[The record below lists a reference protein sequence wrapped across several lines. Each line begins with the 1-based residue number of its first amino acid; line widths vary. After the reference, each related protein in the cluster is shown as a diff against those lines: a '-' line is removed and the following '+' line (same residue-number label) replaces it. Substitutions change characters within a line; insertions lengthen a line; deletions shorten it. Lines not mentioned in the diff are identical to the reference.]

1 MDNTK
6 IAVQN
11 LTNND
16 VVYIDDNGGIARR
29 MVFHAQQTIPVEKEV
44 IERMQYDTGGAVL
57 LKDFLSVKDDDMRTD
72 IGIPADQIEYNWTKE
87 DVKNLLTSG
96 EEDALRDALDFA
108 PQGIIDMI
116 IDMAVAMPLNDRN
129 KVEIIAEATGRN
141 IEMMINNKLQYEKA
155 SEKAPEKATQRR
167 TTPKAQPGRR
177 VPSQKE
183 LEKEA
188 SENNE

>member
-16 VVYIDDNGGIARR
+16 VVYIDDNGGVARR
-29 MVFHAQQTIPVEKEV
+29 MVFHAQQTILVEKEV

-57 LKDFLSVKDDDMRTD
+57 LKDFLSVKDEDMRAD
-72 IGIPADQIEYNWTKE
+72 IGIPEDQIEYNWTKE

-155 SEKAPEKATQRR
+155 SDKAPEKNTQRR
-167 TTPKAQPGRR
+167 STPKAQPGRR

-183 LEKEA
+183 LDKEA

>member
-11 LTNND
+11 LTDND
-16 VVYIDDNGGIARR
+16 VVYIDDNGGISRR

-44 IERMQYDTGGAVL
+44 IERMQYDTGGSIL
-57 LKDFLSVKDDDMRTD
+57 LKDFLSVKDEDMRAD
-72 IGIPADQIEYNWTKE
+72 IGIPEDQIEYNWTKE

-116 IDMAVAMPLNDRN
+116 IDMAVDMPLNDRN

-141 IEMMINNKLQYEKA
+141 IEMMINNKLQYEK
-155 SEKAPEKATQRR
+155 STDKAPVKTAQRR
-167 TTPKAQPGRR
+167 STPKAQPGRR

-183 LEKEA
+183 LDKEA

>member
-57 LKDFLSVKDDDMRTD
+57 LKDFLSVKDDDMRTN

-108 PQGIIDMI
+108 PQGIVDMI

-167 TTPKAQPGRR
+167 TTTKAQPGRR

-188 SENNE
+188 AENNE

>member
-155 SEKAPEKATQRR
+155 SEKASEKATQRR

>member
-11 LTNND
+11 LTDND

-29 MVFHAQQTIPVEKEV
+29 MVFHAQQTIQVEKEV
-44 IERMQYDTGGAVL
+44 IERMQYDTGGSIL
-57 LKDFLSVKDDDMRTD
+57 LKDFLSVKDEDMRAD
-72 IGIPADQIEYNWTKE
+72 IGIPEDQIEYNWTKE

-116 IDMAVAMPLNDRN
+116 IDMAVDMPLNDRN

-155 SEKAPEKATQRR
+155 SDKAPEKNTQRR
-167 TTPKAQPGRR
+167 STQKAQPGRR

-183 LEKEA
+183 LDKEA

>member
-1 MDNTK
+1 MDSTK

-16 VVYIDDNGGIARR
+16 VVYIDDNGGIVRR
-29 MVFHAQQTIPVEKEV
+29 MVFHAQQTIPVEKDV

-57 LKDFLSVKDDDMRTD
+57 LKDFLSVKDEDMRES
-72 IGIPADQIEYNWTKE
+72 IGVPSDQIEYNWTKD
-87 DVKNLLTSG
+87 DVKKLLTSG

-155 SEKAPEKATQRR
+155 FEKTPEKATQRR
-167 TTPKAQPGRR
+167 TATKAQPGRR

-188 SENNE
+188 AENNE

>member
-16 VVYIDDNGGIARR
+16 VVYIDDNGGIIRR
-29 MVFHAQQTIPVEKEV
+29 MVFHAQQTLPVEKEV
-44 IERMQYDTGGAVL
+44 IERMQYDTGGAIL
-57 LKDFLSVKDDDMRTD
+57 LKDFLSVKDEDMRSS
-72 IGIPADQIEYNWTKE
+72 IGVPADQIEYNWTKK
-87 DVKNLLTSG
+87 DVKELLTSG

-108 PQGIIDMI
+108 PQGIVDMI
-116 IDMAVAMPLNDRN
+116 IDMAVDMPLNDRN
-129 KVEIIAEATGRN
+129 KVEIISEASGRN

-155 SEKAPEKATQRR
+155 SEKAPEKTTQRR
-167 TTPKAQPGRR
+167 TTAKAQPGRR